1 MSEFQEKRVAES
13 QARASLRKAN
23 PNRQYGSTNGNSVS
37 GFQYKA
43 SAIVDKFA
51 KYIEEQMLY
60 EPNTGHGCRVQR
72 HHVEACYLKFNA
84 VIERFMLEERENI
97 KLVKEALKQNK
108 VEEE

>member
-1 MSEFQEKRVAES
+1 MTEHQEKRVAES

-51 KYIEEQMLY
+51 QYIEEQMLY
-60 EPNTGHGCRVQR
+60 RPNTGHGCRVQR
-72 HHVEACYLKFNA
+72 HHVEACYFKFNR
-84 VIERFMLEERENI
+84 VIDKFMQEERENM
-97 KLVKEALKQNK
+97 KVVKEALYIK